1 MGVISVFLLGS
12 RILRKTI
19 NKFFKNFFFQIRKKN
34 ILKWHIRNIL
44 NVGRCLTVNKKN
56 FYPTLMQ
63 MTMQYLQCC
72 KTFKNR
78 KISSKKTVLE
88 SKFPAISLLN
98 IFAFGKCTYI
108 LKKEMPLHHPIL
120 KTKFRCF
127 FEKSS
132 FLRGEVSLI
141 WSFIIYGLDKN
152 FTITAI

>member
-12 RILRKTI
+12 RVLRKTI
-19 NKFFKNFFFQIRKKN
+19 NKFFNNFFFSNSKKN
-34 ILKWHIRNIL
+34 ILKWHICNIL

-63 MTMQYLQCC
+63 MTLQYLQYC
-72 KTFKNR
+72 KTLKNR
-78 KISSKKTVLE
+78 KISSKKTVVE
-88 SKFPAISLLN
+88 SKFLAISLLN
-98 IFAFGKCTYI
+98 MLGFGKFTSI

-132 FLRGEVSLI
+132 FLRGEP
-141 WSFIIYGLDKN
+141 
-152 FTITAI
+152 